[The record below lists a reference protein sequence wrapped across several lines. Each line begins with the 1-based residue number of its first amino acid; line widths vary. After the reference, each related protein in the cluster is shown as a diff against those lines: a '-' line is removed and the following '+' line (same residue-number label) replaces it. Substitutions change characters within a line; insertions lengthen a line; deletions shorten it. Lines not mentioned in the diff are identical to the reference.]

1 MAVADDENER
11 PRKQVV
17 EVWRGS
23 KGFNGVCVCL
33 RERERKRERE
43 RERKAERGKTREKKA
58 NVGVGTGMIKMGSM
72 STECEY

>member
-1 MAVADDENER
+1 MEG
-11 PRKQVV
+11 KQGIQ
-17 EVWRGS
+17 GS
-23 KGFNGVCVCL
+23 VCMF
-33 RERERKRERE
+33 ERERE

>member
-1 MAVADDENER
+1 MDVADVENER

-17 EVWRGS
+17 EVWRRS
-23 KGFNGVCVCL
+23 KGFKGVCVCL
-33 RERERKRERE
+33 RERE